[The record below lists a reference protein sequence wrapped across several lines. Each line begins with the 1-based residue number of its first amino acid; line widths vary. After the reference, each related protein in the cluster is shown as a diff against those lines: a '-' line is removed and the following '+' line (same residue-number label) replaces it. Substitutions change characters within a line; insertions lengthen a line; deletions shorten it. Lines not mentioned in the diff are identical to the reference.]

1 MPPDPLLEVI
11 GDGTRPQRA
20 RKRRRRLGSVRF
32 IARDVEDHATERAGG
47 EEAGVERLAWLTA
60 VRFVFISLVVLFP
73 RDGFAD
79 SFSNRGVEF
88 TKPLNAHRLGE
99 HVPGAARARLHED
112 VAPRDASKHR
122 RRVGLARVHER
133 GAELPLLTENLR
145 SSRVVWLFG
154 NAKVD
159 RIGCTG
165 IRSPGDAVLVVGVVH
180 RGGSLGGFRLELG
193 HAVGLLFVP
202 LCIVNLVFVFV
213 VEFVVHDVVVVHLV
227 VHVHVGT
234 LGTLLGT
241 LVGILV
247 VLAADGVSLRGQRRL
262 RVRHRLDNLVLVRY
276 SRQHVRVGVPPAPW
290 AEKVE

>member
-1 MPPDPLLEVI
+1 M
-11 GDGTRPQRA
+11 
-20 RKRRRRLGSVRF
+20 
-32 IARDVEDHATERAGG
+32 
-47 EEAGVERLAWLTA
+47 
-60 VRFVFISLVVLFP
+60 
-73 RDGFAD
+73 
-79 SFSNRGVEF
+79 EF
-88 TKPLNAHRLGE
+88 TEPLNAHRLGE
-99 HVPGAARARLHED
+99 HMSGAARARLHED

-122 RRVGLARVHER
+122 RRVGFTRVDER
-133 GAELPLLTENLR
+133 RAELTLRTENLG

-165 IRSPGDAVLVVGVVH
+165 VRSPGAVFVVGVVH

-193 HAVGLLFVP
+193 HAVGLLFVL
-202 LCIVNLVFVFV
+202 LCIVDIVFIFD

-241 LVGILV
+241 LLGILV